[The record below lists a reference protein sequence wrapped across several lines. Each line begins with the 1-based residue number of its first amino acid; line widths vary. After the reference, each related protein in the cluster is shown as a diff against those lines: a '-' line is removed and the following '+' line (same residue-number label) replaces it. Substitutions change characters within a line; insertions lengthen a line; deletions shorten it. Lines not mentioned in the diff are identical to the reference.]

1 MNLIDTIRPS
11 NAKAGLVARA
21 SIATLAIALSAS
33 AALAQEA
40 APASTPGV
48 PEVAAD
54 EGNVIEDIVVTAR
67 RRAES
72 AQTTPV
78 AVTAISGEQLEKLA
92 VVRLSDMAS
101 LAPSVKITSG
111 SGSANSPVIFIRGI
125 GTITTAMYAEPSVG
139 LYVDGVYMP
148 RPSGNAFDIPDVERL
163 EVLRGPQGTLF
174 GRNTTGGAVLITTA
188 TPTDEAS
195 GKISLGY
202 ASNNETVVSGVIQTG
217 EIGKTGFKAKIAG
230 QVHTRDGWVES
241 PNLPKSD
248 WGGNQKGANLNV
260 ALRGEIGKLT
270 VDNRLRYAKVDSFTS
285 WETLGGTAAALAAY
299 SAAAA
304 ANPASPPFIVSGTK
318 PRDFSYRDPRSLGNA
333 EIEGWGNVLTLD
345 YEFSEAARLRS
356 ITSYQRLDQD
366 LAVYLGANHVL
377 ARVANPRVAGNVIE
391 PVSVHVTTDNPGDQK
406 QWSQEFQLTGD
417 LGQFNYLAG
426 LFFYD
431 EKVAESIDTVL
442 GSAVAVT
449 PVPTFVNVARTVD
462 YDQKTKSWAGFG
474 QVSFVPEALDD
485 RFELTGGLRYTKDK
499 KTENSVSTS
508 TTVTTTTT
516 RHPTDT
522 TGEWD
527 NWGYLGS
534 ASFKFTPRIMAYA
547 RVSSSYRA
555 GGFNNIAAAPAP
567 YNPEKAISY
576 EAGLK
581 SDLFDRRVRL
591 NATVY
596 KTDYDD
602 LQITQLVTTP
612 NPAGGTISTTFIS
625 NAGKAQYT
633 GFELEGTALLSEH
646 FQIDGNVGY
655 IDPEYKEYT
664 FVVNG
669 VPTDVR
675 AEANF
680 SYVPRWTSRIGAQ
693 ATTGE
698 TTWGEFTLRGDY
710 SEKSSADLASVDRLS
725 PTTRLFKTGKDKNL
739 SARLIW
745 SKIPVGDV
753 ELTAQ
758 VYGENLTN
766 NRFINFAT
774 DFSSLATVLFN
785 RPRSY
790 GIRVSAAF

>member
-1 MNLIDTIRPS
+1 MNLFDTIRPS
-11 NAKAGLVARA
+11 NAKAALVARA
-21 SIATLAIALSAS
+21 SIATIAVTLAAGTAS
-33 AALAQEA
+33 AQEA
-40 APASTPGV
+40 ATA
-48 PEVAAD
+48 EAQVAAED
-54 EGNVIEDIVVTAR
+54 TNVIEDIVVTAR

-78 AVTAISGEQLEKLA
+78 AVTAIGGEQLEQLA

-101 LAPSVKITSG
+101 LAPSVKITSA
-111 SGSANSPVIFIRGI
+111 SGSANAPVIFIRGI

-148 RPSGNAFDIPDVERL
+148 RPTGNAFDIPDVERL

-195 GKISLGY
+195 GKVAMGY
-202 ASNNETVVSGVIQTG
+202 GTNNEVLVSGVIQTG
-217 EIGKTGFKAKIAG
+217 EIGNTGFKAKIAG
-230 QVHTRDGWVES
+230 QIHNRDGWVES

-248 WGGNQKGANLNV
+248 WGGNEQGANFNIAV
-260 ALRGEIGKLT
+260 RGDIGKLT
-270 VDNRLRYAKVDSFTS
+270 VDNRLRYAKIDSFTS
-285 WETLGGTAAALAAY
+285 WETLGGTPAALAAY
-299 SAAAA
+299 TAAAA
-304 ANPASPPFIVSGTK
+304 ANPASPPFIVSGTT

-345 YEFSEAARLRS
+345 YEFSDAARLRS
-356 ITSYQRLDQD
+356 ISSYQRLDQD
-366 LAVYLGANHVL
+366 LAVYLSGNHVL

-391 PVSVHVTTDNPGDQK
+391 PISPHVTTDNPGDQK
-406 QWSQEFQLTGD
+406 QYSQEFQLTGD
-417 LGQFNYLAG
+417 LGDFNYLAG
-426 LFFYD
+426 LFLYN
-431 EKVAESIDTVL
+431 EKVHERIDTVL
-442 GSAVAVT
+442 GSVIATT

-474 QVSFVPEALDD
+474 QLSFVPEALDD
-485 RFELTGGLRYTKDK
+485 RLELTGGLRYTKDK
-499 KTENSVSTS
+499 KIENSVSTS
-508 TTVTTTTT
+508 TTVATTTT

-522 TGEWD
+522 TGTWD
-527 NWGYLGS
+527 NWGYLAS
-534 ASFKFTPRIMAYA
+534 ASFRFTPRIMAYG

-581 SDLFDRRVRL
+581 SDLFDRRLRL

-612 NPAGGTISTTFIS
+612 NPAGGTVSTTFIS
-625 NAGKAQYT
+625 NAGKAEYQ
-633 GFELEGTALLSEH
+633 GFELEATALLGEH
-646 FQIDGNVGY
+646 FQLDGNVGY
-655 IDPEYKEYT
+655 IDPKYKEYV

-680 SYVPRWTSRIGAQ
+680 SYVPSWTSHIGAQ
-693 ATTGE
+693 AMTGE
-698 TTWGEFTLRGDY
+698 TSWGEFTLRGDY
-710 SEKSSADLASVDRLS
+710 SEKSSTDLASVDRLA
-725 PTTRLFKTGKDKNL
+725 PTTRFFRSGKDKNL
-739 SARLIW
+739 SARIIW

-774 DFSSLATVLFN
+774 DFSSLATVVFN

-790 GIRVSAAF
+790 GIRISAEF